1 MNRLILLAALLP
13 APAMAAE
20 LWCMP
25 ETICRGEECHS
36 TTDEETS
43 VRFADMNAGE
53 TTMRAHAEDVPMTR
67 ANGDSDGDTTVEWSG
82 TNSGGVAEY
91 LIWTRADNAFTYVV
105 THADGKTRK
114 ANGYCEV
121 Q

>member
-1 MNRLILLAALLP
+1 MKHVFLLATLLP

-25 ETICRGEECHS
+25 ETICRGGECHS

-43 VRFADMNAGE
+43 VRFADMEAAQ

-67 ANGDSDGDTTVEWSG
+67 ASGDTAVEWSG
-82 TNSGGVAEY
+82 INSGGAAEY
-91 LIWTRADNAFTYVV
+91 LIWTRADNAFTYLISQ
-105 THADGKTRK
+105 TDGRIRK
-114 ANGYCEV
+114 ANGTCEV

>member
-43 VRFADMNAGE
+43 VRFANMDAGE

-67 ANGDSDGDTTVEWSG
+67 QDGDTTVEWSG

>member
-1 MNRLILLAALLP
+1 MKRLFLLAALMP
-13 APAMAAE
+13 APAFAAE

-36 TTDEETS
+36 TTDEESS
-43 VRFADMNAGE
+43 VRLADMDAAQ

-67 ANGDSDGDTTVEWSG
+67 TDGDAAVEWSG
-82 TNSGGVAEY
+82 TNSGAAAEV
-91 LIWTRADNAFTYVV
+91 LIWTRADNAFTYTV
-105 THADGKTRK
+105 THADGTSRK

>member
-1 MNRLILLAALLP
+1 MKRLILLSALLP

-25 ETICRGEECHS
+25 QTICRGAECHS

-43 VRFADMNAGE
+43 VRFADMDAAE
-53 TTMRAHAEDVPMTR
+53 TTMRAHAEDVPMARTP
-67 ANGDSDGDTTVEWSG
+67 GDAAVEWAG
-82 TNSGGVAEY
+82 VNSGGATEY

-105 THADGKTRK
+105 TQTDGRIRK
-114 ANGYCEV
+114 ATGTCEV